1 MLYVIESYLLIA
13 LHIIEKVTIMDTVKF
28 YMLMTEYLINL
39 LQNKDELDKIGIK
52 IYGNKFFLK
61 HPFGLKNIDIHF
73 NFDKKQMWLE
83 TSLPKLLQGHNVFG
97 CYHLQE
103 MCLEVIKLIYKQFGL
118 DFSTSECKKVV
129 MHRFRLGRVDTFCS
143 FRMGSL
149 DAVHQG
155 VEEIWIQ
162 QRSSGNKWAVY
173 GINDVVE
180 TCYKDQNSTRAA
192 NKFYAKGPE
201 LSVNKIP
208 GCAVERELVI
218 KYAQKLIRYEYTLR
232 QSDLKRLGLDYA
244 DLWCPDKA
252 KVMLMQKIS
261 DLNLQGEINQQL
273 TVDKLE
279 GLSKGQ
285 MAFYDMYAQGA
296 NLRRSRTYTPVKNAR
311 ESIKKLGVDIFR
323 PLGAGSKIALNSLF
337 TRENAYFKGPKEL
350 TRKGAMWRPSV
361 E

>member
-1 MLYVIESYLLIA
+1 MLYVIESFLLKA

-39 LQNKDELDKIGIK
+39 LQNKDELNKLGIK

-61 HPFGLKNIDIHF
+61 HPFGLKNINIYF

-83 TSLPKLLQGHNVFG
+83 ASLPKLLQGHNVFG
-97 CYHLQE
+97 YYRLQE

-118 DFSTSECKKVV
+118 DFSTSERKKVV
-129 MHRFRLGRVDTFCS
+129 EHRFRLGRVDTFCS
-143 FRMGSL
+143 FRMVSL
-149 DAVHQG
+149 DAVHQC

-173 GINDVVE
+173 GINDFVE
-180 TCYKDQNSTRAA
+180 TFYKDQHSKRVA

-201 LSVNKIP
+201 LLVNKIP
-208 GCAVERELVI
+208 SCVVERELI
-218 KYAQKLIRYEYTLR
+218 IQYAQKLIRYEHTLR
-232 QSDLKRLGLDYA
+232 QSDLKRLDLDYA
-244 DLWCPDKA
+244 DLWAPEKT
-252 KVMLMQKIS
+252 KIMLMQRIS
-261 DLNLQGEINQQL
+261 NLNLQGEINQQL

-279 GLSKGQ
+279 GLSKGE
-285 MAFYDMYAQGA
+285 MAFYDMYAQGV

-323 PLGAGSKIALNSLF
+323 PLGAGSKIALNTLF
-337 TRENAYFKGPKEL
+337 TRENAYFRGPKKL
-350 TRKGAMWRPSV
+350 TRKAAMWRPSV

>member
-1 MLYVIESYLLIA
+1 MFYVIESYLLIA

-28 YMLMTEYLINL
+28 YMLMTESLINL
-39 LQNKDELDKIGIK
+39 LQNKDELDKLGIK
-52 IYGNKFFLK
+52 IYGNKYFLK
-61 HPFGLKNIDIHF
+61 HPFKLTNIDIHF
-73 NFDKKQMWLE
+73 NFDKKQMCLE

-118 DFSTSECKKVV
+118 DFSTSERKKVV
-129 MHRFRLGRVDTFCS
+129 MHRLRLGRVDTFCS
-143 FRMGSL
+143 FRMVSL
-149 DAVHQG
+149 DVVHQC
-155 VEEIWIQ
+155 VEEILIQ
-162 QRSSGNKWAVY
+162 LRSSGKKWTAY

-180 TCYKDQNSTRAA
+180 TCYKDQNSTRVT

-201 LSVNKIP
+201 LLVNKIP
-208 GCAVERELVI
+208 SCVIERELI
-218 KYAQKLIRYEYTLR
+218 IQYAQKLIRYEHTLR
-232 QSDLKRLGLDYA
+232 QSDLKRLDLDYA
-244 DLWCPDKA
+244 DLWDTEKA
-252 KVMLMQKIS
+252 KVMLMQRIS

-279 GLSKGQ
+279 GLSKGE
-285 MAFYDMYAQGA
+285 MAFYDMYAQGV

-311 ESIKKLGVDIFR
+311 ESIKKHGVDIFR

-337 TRENAYFKGPKEL
+337 TRENAYFRGPKEL
-350 TRKGAMWRPSV
+350 ARKAAIWRPSV